1 MTQRFAVD
9 GNVLEA
15 QSSTNLV
22 QPAQQGGLQGLGLEP
37 IEDPLKGVVRGNA
50 VGQFQE
56 ALQPIPAFA
65 SEGFAVGPGIGAG
78 EDSADG
84 DGEDVAQQ
92 VPFAAVD
99 TGVLE
104 TAKVL
109 VQGQT

>member
-15 QSSTNLV
+15 PRAADLV
-22 QPAQQGGLQGLGLEP
+22 QSAEQGGLQGLGLEP
-37 IEDPLKGVVRGNA
+37 IEDAFEGVVRRDA

-56 ALQPIPAFA
+56 ALQPISAFA
-65 SEGFAVGPGIGAG
+65 SEGFDVGPGIGAG

-84 DGEDVAQQ
+84 DGGDVTQQ

-99 TGVLE
+99 TGVFE